1 MAGKRSAT
9 ASAAPTTTMQG
20 IEVPT
25 SQINPKQFFQ
35 LTRRQNIAQ
44 QTFTYAGL
52 GLVDH
57 VEVRQAGIVAGIQVN
72 FTGSLVLNIGT
83 GTIASTQNWPY
94 NLLKT
99 AKFTANG
106 QSNLI
111 NCSGQTLKVRELMA
125 RGDLSDR
132 GVPANI
138 GGASPGTQV
147 YQGSMKLNNE
157 QWGVGQN
164 VTGLSSGTYTVE
176 LEWWIPVAFDEVTLT
191 GAIFAQTS
199 ATALDLELDWA
210 NLSDIFAFTGNA
222 TATLTG
228 TIVPLARLYTIPEVG
243 NGQVVVPDL
252 SVFHSLIESR
262 TTSVGNTQNEIR
274 LAGQGVGKQLMRLF
288 GQLWNGSGAGAP
300 LPVNA
305 TNFGQ
310 IGWRYG
316 ANDTPENFVDGRKN
330 AYYSEKWTDADIST
344 YQGFFTI
351 DWASENAFRDT
362 VDEGT
367 ATELRLLLE
376 VPSGVT
382 LTNPVLKYVQE
393 ILSVGSAA

>member
-1 MAGKRSAT
+1 MKSAT
-9 ASAAPTTTMQG
+9 RSAAPTTTMQG

-25 SQINPKQFFQ
+25 SQINPKTFFQ

-44 QTFTYAGL
+44 QTFNYAGL

-57 VEVRQAGIVAGIQVN
+57 VEVRQAGIIAGMMIK
-72 FTGSLVLNIGT
+72 FAGSLVINIGT
-83 GTIASTQNWPY
+83 GTVASTQNWPY

-111 NCSGQTLKVRELMA
+111 NASGQSIKA
-125 RGDLSDR
+125 RQIMQVGDLTDR

-138 GGASPGTQV
+138 GGASPGTAV
-147 YQGSMKLNNE
+147 SQGTLKLNTE
-157 QWGVGQN
+157 SWGVGQN
-164 VTGLSSGTYTVE
+164 VTGLSSGTYDVE
-176 LEWWIPVAFDEVTLT
+176 LEWWIPVAFDERTLT

-210 NLSDIFAFTGNA
+210 SLVDIFTLTGNA
-222 TATLTG
+222 TVTLSG

-252 SVFHSLIESR
+252 SVFHSLVESR
-262 TTSVGNTQNEIR
+262 TTSVGNTVNEIR
-274 LAGQGVGKQLMRLF
+274 LAGQGVGKQLMRLY
-288 GQLWNGSGAGAP
+288 GQMWNGAAPGAP
-300 LPVNA
+300 LPVNN

-316 ANDTPENFVDGRKN
+316 GNDTPENFVDGR
-330 AYYSEKWTDADIST
+330 AHSYYVENQFDSDLCT
-344 YQGFFTI
+344 YQGFFAL
-351 DWASENAFRDT
+351 DWCSENAFRDT
-362 VDEGT
+362 IDEGT
-367 ATELRLLLE
+367 ATELRLVLE
-376 VPSGVT
+376 IPNAVS

-393 ILSVGSAA
+393 TLSIGSAA

>member
-1 MAGKRSAT
+1 MKSAT
-9 ASAAPTTTMQG
+9 RSAAPTTTMQG

-25 SQINPKQFFQ
+25 SQINPKTFFQ

-44 QTFTYAGL
+44 QTFNYAGL

-57 VEVRQAGIVAGIQVN
+57 VEVRQAGIIAGMMIK
-72 FTGSLVLNIGT
+72 FAGSLVITVGSGT
-83 GTIASTQNWPY
+83 VASTQNWPY

-111 NCSGQTLKVRELMA
+111 NASGQSIKA
-125 RGDLSDR
+125 RQIMQVGDLTDR

-138 GGASPGTQV
+138 GGASPGTAV
-147 YQGSMKLNNE
+147 SQGTLKLNTE
-157 QWGVGQN
+157 SWGVGQN
-164 VTGLSSGTYTVE
+164 VTGLGSGTYDVE
-176 LEWWIPVAFDEVTLT
+176 LEWWIPVAFDERTLT

-210 NLSDIFAFTGNA
+210 SLADIFTLTGNA
-222 TATLTG
+222 TVTLSG
-228 TIVPLARLYTIPEVG
+228 TVVPLARLYTIPEVG

-252 SVFHSLIESR
+252 SVFHSLVESR
-262 TTSVGNTQNEIR
+262 TTSVGNTVNEIR
-274 LAGQGVGKQLMRLF
+274 LAGQGVGKQLMRLY
-288 GQLWNGSGAGAP
+288 GQMWNGAAPGAP
-300 LPVNA
+300 LPVNN

-316 ANDTPENFVDGRKN
+316 GNDTPENFVDGR
-330 AYYSEKWTDADIST
+330 AHSYYVENQFDSDLCT
-344 YQGFFTI
+344 YQGFFAL
-351 DWASENAFRDT
+351 DWCSENAFRDT
-362 VDEGT
+362 IDEGT
-367 ATELRLLLE
+367 ATELRLVLE
-376 VPSGVT
+376 IPNAVS

-393 ILSVGSAA
+393 TLSIGSAA